1 MVILNTLEKGGR
13 WEERDWGLRI
23 TRFESGGFD
32 PD

>member
-1 MVILNTLEKGGR
+1 MAFLNIVEKGVR
-13 WEERDWGLRI
+13 WEERGWGLRI